1 MLMVRHKC
9 EAKPINACRDAYHTF
24 CFIFTISWVLH
35 IIALQKAL
43 HSPWHRS
50 QKQVCM
56 SSFLV
61 NFAPF
66 VVVWLLILHLFAG
79 KKKGKLTHTSCALVS
94 LARFPQNSC
103 TPEKF
108 CQAAKWNA
116 HGMNIYAALMIGFLH
131 PWITKVLTRTD
142 NKIGTKQWSG

>member
-1 MLMVRHKC
+1 MWGKAHKPMQRC
-9 EAKPINACRDAYHTF
+9 LSYFLLYIYNILGLAHNCITKGLAFPLTQKP
-24 CFIFTISWVLH
+24 
-35 IIALQKAL
+35 
-43 HSPWHRS
+43 
-50 QKQVCM
+50 KQVCI

-79 KKKGKLTHTSCALVS
+79 KKKGKITHTSCALVS